1 MFTAPKGRI
10 LVIGDIMLDKY
21 TETSVGRISPEAPVI
36 VARVHGRWTAPGGA
50 ANVARNLA
58 TLGCAV
64 SLIGVCGE
72 DAAGRELGELLEKQA
87 IRAELVRAG
96 DRPTTCKT
104 RVMARG
110 QHLLRLDEEIGAPV
124 QKAVLGRL
132 REAID
137 GALPD
142 AAAVILSDYGKGV
155 LSHDAADSDALPR
168 HVIEQCRKKG
178 IAVLVD
184 PKGDH
189 WERYAGADC
198 ITPNTKELAHVL
210 RADPEDMTALCGGA
224 AALMNANGIG
234 RILLTRS
241 QKGMALIA
249 TDGKAVEIPARAREV
264 CDVSG
269 AGDTVIAVLAACIAG
284 GMDWLQAARIANI
297 AAGIV
302 VGKVGTSPV
311 LPDELNEAIAQEK
324 ARMTP
329 GVVRLNEKVQALD
342 ALLRLVKS
350 WRDRNE
356 TIVFTNGCFD
366 LLHIG
371 HVQLI
376 QEAARQGDRLIV
388 AVNSDAS
395 VKRLKGPERPIQPQA
410 ARALVMAGLDGVDA
424 VTIFDEDT
432 PLALIEAVTPDVL
445 VKGGDYDPDTIVGAA
460 HVRAHGGRVHIAKL
474 LKGFSTTGI
483 VKSIA

>member
-1 MFTAPKGRI
+1 MFTAPRGRI

-168 HVIEQCRKKG
+168 HVIDQCRKKG

-210 RADPEDMTALCGGA
+210 RADPEDM
-224 AALMNANGIG
+224 
-234 RILLTRS
+234 
-241 QKGMALIA
+241 
-249 TDGKAVEIPARAREV
+249 
-264 CDVSG
+264 
-269 AGDTVIAVLAACIAG
+269 
-284 GMDWLQAARIANI
+284 
-297 AAGIV
+297 
-302 VGKVGTSPV
+302 
-311 LPDELNEAIAQEK
+311 
-324 ARMTP
+324 
-329 GVVRLNEKVQALD
+329 
-342 ALLRLVKS
+342 
-350 WRDRNE
+350 
-356 TIVFTNGCFD
+356 
-366 LLHIG
+366 
-371 HVQLI
+371 
-376 QEAARQGDRLIV
+376 
-388 AVNSDAS
+388 
-395 VKRLKGPERPIQPQA
+395 
-410 ARALVMAGLDGVDA
+410 
-424 VTIFDEDT
+424 
-432 PLALIEAVTPDVL
+432 
-445 VKGGDYDPDTIVGAA
+445 
-460 HVRAHGGRVHIAKL
+460 
-474 LKGFSTTGI
+474 
-483 VKSIA
+483 